1 MANRYLPGMRMQGR
15 AVRAAVVA
23 GMIALVAGGCTESPT
38 PRPTTSPTPSRSETP
53 SPSATPTADAAM
65 PPQRPEAM
73 ASADADG
80 AAAAAS
86 YFISLFPYV
95 HATGDFA
102 EWDAL
107 SAPGCQFCSGV
118 RADVVD
124 VLGRG
129 NRTLSSAEILS
140 ASGLEIE
147 ADRWYSAT
155 LHVSIGP
162 STEVD
167 SQGGAVQEHP
177 AEDRTIDV
185 VMTWS
190 DGWQIDEVGPAAA
203 SES

>member
-1 MANRYLPGMRMQGR
+1 M
-15 AVRAAVVA
+15 
-23 GMIALVAGGCTESPT
+23 ST
-38 PRPTTSPTPSRSETP
+38 P
-53 SPSATPTADAAM
+53 
-65 PPQRPEAM
+65 
-73 ASADADG
+73 DADG

-118 RADVVD
+118 KTDVAE

-129 NRTLSSAEILS
+129 NRTLSSAEVLS
-140 ASGLEIE
+140 ASGLEVE
-147 ADRWYSAT
+147 ANRWYSAT

-167 SQGGAVQEHP
+167 PQGAPVREHP
-177 AEDRTIDV
+177 AEDRAIDV

-190 DGWQIDEVGPAAA
+190 DGWQIDEIGPATAP
-203 SES
+203 ES

>member
-1 MANRYLPGMRMQGR
+1 MRMQGR
-15 AVRAAVVA
+15 AMRAVLTT
-23 GMIALVAGGCTESPT
+23 GLVALAAFGCTGSPT
-38 PRPTTSPTPSRSETP
+38 PEPTTSATPDRSAPP
-53 SPSATPTADAAM
+53 SPSATPTSAPTQGMTA
-65 PPQRPEAM
+65 PPERPDAM
-73 ASADADG
+73 ATPNADG

-95 HATGDFA
+95 HATGDFT

-118 RADVVD
+118 RSDVVE
-124 VLGRG
+124 VRGRG
-129 NRTLSSAEILS
+129 NRTLSSAEVLS

-147 ADRWYSAT
+147 ANRWYSAT

-167 SQGGAVQEHP
+167 PQDAPVREHP
-177 AEDRTIDV
+177 AEDRAIDV

-190 DGWQIDEVGPAAA
+190 DGWQIDEIGPAATT
-203 SES
+203 ES